1 MEMCL
6 IDVVQAYL
14 YQPYPEDA
22 MPLYLSLPDNLS
34 RACGLQPGALYRIA
48 KYLYGLPDAGLAY
61 YKAYSSHLEAGGY
74 KRTIS
79 DPCLFVKID
88 SSGGRVYVFCHVDD
102 TMVAAD
108 NKSEL
113 VVLQAHLKKKFDMTV
128 TEQVVEYLG
137 IRIERLAGGDV
148 LLTQPKLLGQLE
160 EEYEDQLATFR
171 RTNAPQAKED
181 FQSKDLTPMDKSAY
195 LHLVGALLYLTK
207 SRPDIQTAVSF
218 GATHSSAPTRGH
230 FNELLRCLA
239 YLVNTKDKGL
249 KLRTGI
255 PGQAL
260 TLTCYTDA
268 SYLTHADSKSH
279 SGYCMSFGRIGTF
292 YSKSGKQTLVAT
304 SSTHSEMRGLYT
316 LVIDIVYLVHL
327 CDELHRP
334 LSLPCIALVD
344 NQPVIDLVSQPSGQT
359 RVKRCKHFLMLVDWI
374 REQVIAGY
382 IELSKVATEHNVAD
396 ILTKIITGGEFK
408 TKAELLLG

>member
-1 MEMCL
+1 
-6 IDVVQAYL
+6 
-14 YQPYPEDA
+14 
-22 MPLYLSLPDNLS
+22 
-34 RACGLQPGALYRIA
+34 
-48 KYLYGLPDAGLAY
+48 
-61 YKAYSSHLEAGGY
+61 
-74 KRTIS
+74 
-79 DPCLFVKID
+79 
-88 SSGGRVYVFCHVDD
+88 
-102 TMVAAD
+102 MVAAD

-113 VVLQAHLKKKFDMTV
+113 AVLQAHLKKKFDITV
-128 TEQVVEYLG
+128 TEEVVEYLG
-137 IRIERLAGGDV
+137 IRIERLADGNV

-171 RTNAPQAKED
+171 RTNAPQVKED

-239 YLVNTKDKGL
+239 YLVNTKAKGL
-249 KLRTGI
+249 KLRTGN

-279 SGYCMSFGRIGTF
+279 SGYCMSFGSIGTF